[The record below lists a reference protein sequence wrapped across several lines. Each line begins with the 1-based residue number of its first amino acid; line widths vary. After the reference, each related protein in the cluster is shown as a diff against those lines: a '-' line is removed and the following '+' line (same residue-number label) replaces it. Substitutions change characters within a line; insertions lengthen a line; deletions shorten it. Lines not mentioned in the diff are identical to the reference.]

1 MSLRIRTITLDCADP
16 YRMVSFWSQAIGYA
30 EDPLN
35 PNTPEDPEGLLVAPD
50 GSANVLFVRVP
61 EAKRLKNRVHL
72 DLVPP
77 DSSPEA
83 RDAAV
88 ERLLAL
94 GATVIDDLR
103 RPDRSGWVVLADPEG
118 NEFCLERGV
127 AGG

>member
-16 YRMVSFWSQAIGYA
+16 YRMVAFWSQAIGYA

-35 PNTPEDPEGLLVAPD
+35 PNNPEDPEGLLVAPD

-103 RPDRSGWVVLADPEG
+103 RPDRSGWVVLADPEATNSAS
-118 NEFCLERGV
+118 NE
-127 AGG
+127 A

>member
-35 PNTPEDPEGLLVAPD
+35 PNNPEDPEGLLVAPD

-103 RPDRSGWVVLADPEG
+103 RPDRSGWFVLADPEG

>member
-35 PNTPEDPEGLLVAPD
+35 PNNPEDPEGLLVAPD

>member
-35 PNTPEDPEGLLVAPD
+35 PNNPEDPEGLLVAPD

-77 DSSPEA
+77 DSRPEA

-103 RPDRSGWVVLADPEG
+103 RPDRSGWGVLADPEG